1 MSEFIPHHLLSLSSN
16 AIIQLNVLGMGHI
29 LSLISPFR
37 AGCCI
42 LMIIDLIVY
51 NI

>member
-1 MSEFIPHHLLSLSSN
+1 MMD
-16 AIIQLNVLGMGHI
+16 QLGIVFMG
-29 LSLISPFR
+29 FR